1 MFKGLSTLRK
11 QERKAAVDTEET
23 KKLQAYLSK
32 YTSASGTRLNLA
44 LHSGWCT
51 PGPTSCWC
59 TEEGVS
65 IPNHIWEPKM
75 SDSTAVYCVAISLTT
90 TYT

>member
-32 YTSASGTRLNLA
+32 YTSASGTRPCIQAGAPQDRPHAGA
-44 LHSGWCT
+44 LRES
-51 PGPTSCWC
+51 
-59 TEEGVS
+59 S
-65 IPNHIWEPKM
+65 IPNNGWGPKM
-75 SDSTAVYCVAISLTT
+75 SISSAVLCVAVVLTAT
-90 TYT
+90 

>member
-32 YTSASGTRLNLA
+32 YTSAAGTSPNMFLFSGSVHL
-44 LHSGWCT
+44 W
-51 PGPTSCWC
+51 TSADAQR
-59 TEEGVS
+59 
-65 IPNHIWEPKM
+65 N
-75 SDSTAVYCVAISLTT
+75 ISLRRDWNSRAMHCVEGLLSSINGRA
-90 TYT
+90 

>member
-32 YTSASGTRLNLA
+32 YASAAGASPHLFIDSAGASQDQCR
-44 LHSGWCT
+44 
-51 PGPTSCWC
+51 C
-59 TEEGVS
+59 TEEERHS
-65 IPNHIWEPKM
+65 
-75 SDSTAVYCVAISLTT
+75 
-90 TYT
+90 